1 MDQRQN
7 NLDRIRAFDAEEGE
21 WRTIN
26 GAHVLIK
33 NGRIAAGAGG
43 ALNGQKFQG
52 HSIKKMPAGMTG
64 RNHGYLAEK
73 YSREYDMNRSKAIEE
88 RDRARNENGG
98 LGGAMYAATG
108 FGPES
113 KEQQYWDRM
122 KEAGRK
128 IDQLEE
134 RPFRMKKYLA
144 AHPELRR
151 GGRAAPQTA
160 APSQN
165 STPTSSNHRL
175 KRMPAGY
182 TGKKFEEV
190 TPSAK
195 YIKPDEY
202 SGRNGIPGWHESL
215 QKEGLRRLAPGEEL
229 DPSKRY
235 ALAEP
240 DSNRAPR
247 NNAGLYYSTSDP
259 YEYKTLRGAKIVGRG
274 GHGTTFEA
282 GGKRIT
288 PSNYDMSIGRQ
299 TIYEEKT
306 GKGMQERAAK
316 YLAAHPELRRGGR
329 AAPQTAAPSQ
339 NSTPTSSNHRLKR
352 MPAGYTGKN
361 YKNEVKR
368 LEHNAKV
375 YQRTARK
382 AYEKA
387 EREARPL
394 GEAARIPQSQLP
406 DYKRKLAEKMDKRDN
421 DAIDARL
428 RHERMQERIRA
439 MRQKR
444 PDIFGKA
451 GRASASAPAPAPSSA
466 PAPSAPAT
474 PASRKPSLSRKTGFT
489 GRTIASEMK
498 NVQQGMN
505 REDERYKAKLDS
517 IEKKYG
523 AIAAHNLADIRAEE
537 DHYTNT
543 KRNFGYRFD
552 REYDRTS
559 DERLDALRQRYQKY
573 RDKYEKRHDDR
584 LRKLDKKGMKN
595 ERNSA
600 HAYQLAKNIHANRN
614 AEGINR
620 LRHLADVQ
628 SRASEYLAAHP
639 ELRRGGRAAQQTT
652 APSQNSTPTSSN
664 HRLKRMPAGYTGKNY
679 GQEAKRLDHNA
690 RVYERTAR
698 LAMEKKEGK
707 MAPAIRQARAEYSA
721 KQDAYE
727 RAAERLDNRRR
738 SQKWKSGRGVNGTQK
753 RDMHYNHLQNLNS
766 ERRGNQ
772 AAAARTRV
780 EALEQELGDYKDKM
794 STGVSSRYS
803 SASAAKNRLASM
815 RKMAKALKQSHP
827 EMFEKVHALKSKMSG
842 R

>member
-98 LGGAMYAATG
+98 LWGAMYAATG
-108 FGPES
+108 FGSES

-151 GGRAAPQTA
+151 GGRAAQQTA
-160 APSQN
+160 
-165 STPTSSNHRL
+165 
-175 KRMPAGY
+175 
-182 TGKKFEEV
+182 
-190 TPSAK
+190 
-195 YIKPDEY
+195 
-202 SGRNGIPGWHESL
+202 
-215 QKEGLRRLAPGEEL
+215 
-229 DPSKRY
+229 
-235 ALAEP
+235 
-240 DSNRAPR
+240 
-247 NNAGLYYSTSDP
+247 
-259 YEYKTLRGAKIVGRG
+259 
-274 GHGTTFEA
+274 
-282 GGKRIT
+282 
-288 PSNYDMSIGRQ
+288 
-299 TIYEEKT
+299 
-306 GKGMQERAAK
+306 
-316 YLAAHPELRRGGR
+316 
-329 AAPQTAAPSQ
+329 
-339 NSTPTSSNHRLKR
+339 
-352 MPAGYTGKN
+352 
-361 YKNEVKR
+361 
-368 LEHNAKV
+368 
-375 YQRTARK
+375 
-382 AYEKA
+382 
-387 EREARPL
+387 
-394 GEAARIPQSQLP
+394 
-406 DYKRKLAEKMDKRDN
+406 
-421 DAIDARL
+421 
-428 RHERMQERIRA
+428 
-439 MRQKR
+439 
-444 PDIFGKA
+444 
-451 GRASASAPAPAPSSA
+451 
-466 PAPSAPAT
+466 
-474 PASRKPSLSRKTGFT
+474 
-489 GRTIASEMK
+489 
-498 NVQQGMN
+498 
-505 REDERYKAKLDS
+505 
-517 IEKKYG
+517 
-523 AIAAHNLADIRAEE
+523 
-537 DHYTNT
+537 
-543 KRNFGYRFD
+543 
-552 REYDRTS
+552 
-559 DERLDALRQRYQKY
+559 
-573 RDKYEKRHDDR
+573 
-584 LRKLDKKGMKN
+584 
-595 ERNSA
+595 
-600 HAYQLAKNIHANRN
+600 
-614 AEGINR
+614 
-620 LRHLADVQ
+620 
-628 SRASEYLAAHP
+628 
-639 ELRRGGRAAQQTT
+639 

-707 MAPAIRQARAEYSA
+707 MAPAISQARAEYSA

-794 STGVSSRYS
+794 SAGVSSRYS
-803 SASAAKNRLASM
+803 SASAAKNRLVSM

>member
-98 LGGAMYAATG
+98 LWGAMYAATG
-108 FGPES
+108 FGSES

-134 RPFRMKKYLA
+134 RPFRMK
-144 AHPELRR
+144 
-151 GGRAAPQTA
+151 
-160 APSQN
+160 
-165 STPTSSNHRL
+165 
-175 KRMPAGY
+175 
-182 TGKKFEEV
+182 
-190 TPSAK
+190 
-195 YIKPDEY
+195 
-202 SGRNGIPGWHESL
+202 
-215 QKEGLRRLAPGEEL
+215 
-229 DPSKRY
+229 
-235 ALAEP
+235 
-240 DSNRAPR
+240 
-247 NNAGLYYSTSDP
+247 
-259 YEYKTLRGAKIVGRG
+259 
-274 GHGTTFEA
+274 
-282 GGKRIT
+282 
-288 PSNYDMSIGRQ
+288 
-299 TIYEEKT
+299 
-306 GKGMQERAAK
+306 K

-474 PASRKPSLSRKTGFT
+474 PA
-489 GRTIASEMK
+489 
-498 NVQQGMN
+498 
-505 REDERYKAKLDS
+505 
-517 IEKKYG
+517 
-523 AIAAHNLADIRAEE
+523 
-537 DHYTNT
+537 
-543 KRNFGYRFD
+543 
-552 REYDRTS
+552 
-559 DERLDALRQRYQKY
+559 
-573 RDKYEKRHDDR
+573 
-584 LRKLDKKGMKN
+584 
-595 ERNSA
+595 
-600 HAYQLAKNIHANRN
+600 
-614 AEGINR
+614 
-620 LRHLADVQ
+620 
-628 SRASEYLAAHP
+628 
-639 ELRRGGRAAQQTT
+639 
-652 APSQNSTPTSSN
+652 APSQNSTPTSSGG
-664 HRLKRMPAGYTGKNY
+664 RLKRMPAGYTGKNY

-707 MAPAIRQARAEYSA
+707 MAPAISQARAEYSA

-794 STGVSSRYS
+794 SAGVSSRYS

>member
-98 LGGAMYAATG
+98 LWGAMYAATG
-108 FGPES
+108 FGSES

-151 GGRAAPQTA
+151 GGRAAQQTA

-165 STPTSSNHRL
+165 STPTSS
-175 KRMPAGY
+175 
-182 TGKKFEEV
+182 
-190 TPSAK
+190 
-195 YIKPDEY
+195 
-202 SGRNGIPGWHESL
+202 
-215 QKEGLRRLAPGEEL
+215 
-229 DPSKRY
+229 
-235 ALAEP
+235 
-240 DSNRAPR
+240 
-247 NNAGLYYSTSDP
+247 
-259 YEYKTLRGAKIVGRG
+259 G
-274 GHGTTFEA
+274 G
-282 GGKRIT
+282 
-288 PSNYDMSIGRQ
+288 
-299 TIYEEKT
+299 
-306 GKGMQERAAK
+306 
-316 YLAAHPELRRGGR
+316 
-329 AAPQTAAPSQ
+329 
-339 NSTPTSSNHRLKR
+339 RLKR

-421 DAIDARL
+421 DAIDARI

-451 GRASASAPAPAPSSA
+451 GRASASAPAPTPSSA

-474 PASRKPSLSRKTGFT
+474 PASREPSLSRKTGFT

-584 LRKLDKKGMKN
+584 LRKLDKKGMAN

-639 ELRRGGRAAQQTT
+639 ELRRGGRAAQQTA
-652 APSQNSTPTSSN
+652 APSQNSTPTSSGG
-664 HRLKRMPAGYTGKNY
+664 RLKRMPAGYTGKNY
-679 GQEAKRLDHNA
+679 DQEAKRLDHNA

-707 MAPAIRQARAEYSA
+707 MAPAISQARAEYSA

-772 AAAARTRV
+772 AAAARMRV
-780 EALEQELGDYKDKM
+780 EALEQELGDYKDKT
-794 STGVSSRYS
+794 SAGVSSRYS